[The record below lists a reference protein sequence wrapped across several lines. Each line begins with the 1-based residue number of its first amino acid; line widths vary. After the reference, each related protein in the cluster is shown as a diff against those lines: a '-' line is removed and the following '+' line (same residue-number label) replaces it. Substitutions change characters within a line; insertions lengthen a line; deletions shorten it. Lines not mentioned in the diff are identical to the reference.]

1 MTEGV
6 ARVLY
11 TADGEEVKVYDAGG
25 DRILSAESLN
35 TVLLLQDIKT
45 ELRILNM
52 HMQQL
57 TEMDLDGE
65 DLEEE
70 GIL

>member
-35 TVLLLQDIKT
+35 TVMLLQDIKT

-57 TEMDLDGE
+57 TELDLDGE

>member
-57 TEMDLDGE
+57 TELDLDSE

>member
-57 TEMDLDGE
+57 TELDLDSE
-65 DLEEE
+65 DLEQE

>member
-1 MTEGV
+1 MVEGI

-35 TVLLLQDIKT
+35 TVMLLQDIKT

>member
-35 TVLLLQDIKT
+35 TVMLLQDIKT

>member
-1 MTEGV
+1 MTEGI

-35 TVLLLQDIKT
+35 TVMLLQDIKT

-65 DLEEE
+65 DLEQE

>member
-1 MTEGV
+1 M
-6 ARVLY
+6 
-11 TADGEEVKVYDAGG
+11 
-25 DRILSAESLN
+25 
-35 TVLLLQDIKT
+35 LLQDIKT